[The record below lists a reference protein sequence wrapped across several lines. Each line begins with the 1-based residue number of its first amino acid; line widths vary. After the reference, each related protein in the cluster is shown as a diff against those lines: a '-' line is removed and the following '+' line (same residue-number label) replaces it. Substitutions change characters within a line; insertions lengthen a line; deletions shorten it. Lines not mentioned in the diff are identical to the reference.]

1 MARASPRA
9 RCSGVVAVPKY
20 EAIVASL
27 WLRTSGRGSARRAR
41 ASVSATRGFGQGR
54 PDARAARRR
63 KPTSKEALCATRT
76 GALSPSSPDHSMK
89 RSRTEAIGSASATI
103 AGVMPVSD
111 VMNGGMGREGRARE
125 ENSSVMRPSRT
136 ETAPISV
143 ISAPAPS
150 PVVSRSTT
158 TQCPREAGVPT
169 ASRLS

>member
-1 MARASPRA
+1 
-9 RCSGVVAVPKY
+9 
-20 EAIVASL
+20 
-27 WLRTSGRGSARRAR
+27 
-41 ASVSATRGFGQGR
+41 
-54 PDARAARRR
+54 
-63 KPTSKEALCATRT
+63 
-76 GALSPSSPDHSMK
+76 
-89 RSRTEAIGSASATI
+89 
-103 AGVMPVSD
+103 MPVSD
-111 VMNGGMGREGRARE
+111 VMNGEWDAGAREG